1 MFKVRGI
8 TPYLQVK
15 VQETWG
21 FQRGGMLAV
30 PQKTQVILKQKP
42 ADVQTKMKTKKL
54 QCGDTT
60 ITIKESP
67 PFRLLDMAFGKFQKL
82 EDADKEMKATILLD
96 IKKWILKEMVV
107 EPKVDD
113 RFLDEEADGDIWVL
127 SFDLLAEI
135 QESIQKRMEEVKKK
149 HPKLSDSQP
158 PHQD

>member
-1 MFKVRGI
+1 
-8 TPYLQVK
+8 
-15 VQETWG
+15 
-21 FQRGGMLAV
+21 MLAV
-30 PQKTQVILKQKP
+30 PQKTQVILEVKP
-42 ADVQTKMKTKKL
+42 SEVQTEMKTKKI

-82 EDADKEMKATILLD
+82 EDADKDTKAAILVD

-113 RFLDEEADGDIWVL
+113 NFLDNEADADFWVL
-127 SFDLLAEI
+127 SFDLLAEV

-149 HPKLSDSQP
+149 HPKLSDIQP
-158 PHQD
+158 PRQD

>member
-1 MFKVRGI
+1 M
-8 TPYLQVK
+8 
-15 VQETWG
+15 
-21 FQRGGMLAV
+21 
-30 PQKTQVILKQKP
+30 PQKTQVILEVKP
-42 ADVQTKMKTKKL
+42 SEVQTEMKTKKI

-82 EDADKEMKATILLD
+82 EDADKDTKAAILVD

-113 RFLDEEADGDIWVL
+113 NFLDNEADADFWVL
-127 SFDLLAEI
+127 SFDLLAEV

-149 HPKLSDSQP
+149 HPKLSDIQP
-158 PHQD
+158 PRQD